1 MILAF
6 NLFSTSYAGDR
17 KTSTSAEP
25 TDCPTRKSS
34 GHTNSVQLQRPLLE
48 SNRETTPAGSRPLA
62 GTQSGD
68 PRKFVK
74 RIKPSKGAKPNQEEL
89 VERGRKII
97 QSVKKR
103 FSHLLAALGVG
114 KRRPIPRQDSSPS
127 AVVPPTF
134 GSLTAISEDA
144 GPQRA
149 NHRESLAQHQQ
160 ETVRDTQST
169 KMNNPTAA
177 SHSTEKQPAT
187 SDALQ
192 AVVGSS
198 KRGRDPHKP
207 IDGRDVMDGSDSASS
222 YQGQEE
228 SSAGENQATPSA
240 PIQTLGSDTS
250 EKLADGAASSSE
262 DCKRAKWKRTF
273 LMVLHLAKE
282 GDATR
287 VTCLDT
293 GADINVISIDV
304 VNSLQLAK
312 EPYQGPALKPIG
324 GTYLPEWQVR
334 FDWHVA
340 HRTKTYTSIFA
351 VLDKDHSADFDIL
364 LGKGTVED
372 VGFYKVNSRV
382 WFNATVDEAELTTGN
397 DGTPLGFPSI
407 EVEKGEDGPQF

>member
-1 MILAF
+1 
-6 NLFSTSYAGDR
+6 D
-17 KTSTSAEP
+17 
-25 TDCPTRKSS
+25 
-34 GHTNSVQLQRPLLE
+34 
-48 SNRETTPAGSRPLA
+48 TTPPRSGPSARI
-62 GTQSGD
+62 QSGD
-68 PRKFVK
+68 PRKVVK
-74 RIKPSKGAKPNQEEL
+74 RIKPSKGAKPNQGQL
-89 VERGRKII
+89 VGRGRKII

-103 FSHLLAALGVG
+103 FSHLTAALGVG
-114 KRRPIPRQDSSPS
+114 KRRPIPRQDPSPS
-127 AVVPPTF
+127 AVVTPTF
-134 GSLTAISEDA
+134 GSLTAISGEA
-144 GPQRA
+144 GSPRA

-160 ETVRDTQST
+160 EMVRDTQST
-169 KMNNPTAA
+169 KMNDPTAA
-177 SHSTEKQPAT
+177 SHSTEEQTAT

-192 AVVGSS
+192 ALVGSS
-198 KRGRDPHKP
+198 KRGRDTHKP
-207 IDGRDVMDGSDSASS
+207 TEGRDVMDGSDSTSP

-228 SSAGENQATPSA
+228 SSAGENRVTPSA

-250 EKLADGAASSSE
+250 ENLADGGASSSE
-262 DCKRAKWKRTF
+262 DCRRGKWKRTF
-273 LMVLHLAKE
+273 HMVVHLSN
-282 GDATR
+282 DNHSIR

-304 VNSLQLAK
+304 VDSLHLAK
-312 EPYQGPALKPIG
+312 EPYQGPPLKPIG

-351 VLDKDHSADFDIL
+351 VLDKDHSGDFDIL

-407 EVEKGEDGPQF
+407 EVEKGKDGEDGPQF